1 MVLFRAILGPQ
12 WRPQSAHFSRVA
24 PRDVQIY
31 KRLFKCP
38 LQFESDFNGLV
49 CLSADLDKP
58 NLRADAAMANYAQSF
73 MDALPKP
80 GRQSIVQAVRRSVY
94 LMLPMGRA
102 SLAQVASGF
111 SMNERTLQRE
121 LDRAGVSFSSILNDV
136 RRELAQRYIDN
147 TRYSM
152 GRVAELLGYS
162 NLSSFT
168 RWFTTQFGHAPSR
181 TRVCRGRIPVSA
193 RRRCGIGRGSVP
205 PGRHRTPKVLPEP
218 ECKRTGAGETQ
229 QLGQLRQ

>member
-1 MVLFRAILGPQ
+1 
-12 WRPQSAHFSRVA
+12 
-24 PRDVQIY
+24 
-31 KRLFKCP
+31 
-38 LQFESDFNGLV
+38 
-49 CLSADLDKP
+49 
-58 NLRADAAMANYAQSF
+58 
-73 MDALPKP
+73 
-80 GRQSIVQAVRRSVY
+80 
-94 LMLPMGRA
+94 LPMGRA

-181 TRVCRGRIPVSA
+181 
-193 RRRCGIGRGSVP
+193 
-205 PGRHRTPKVLPEP
+205 
-218 ECKRTGAGETQ
+218 KRM
-229 QLGQLRQ
+229 